1 MNISHSGTFIVIRM
15 LPGKV
20 RHTRTKMP
28 LCFQVRPLVYTTY
41 RTKMLL
47 YSYLYYTFVLD
58 WIHQN
63 NYTQLPYISIKIPG
77 IEFLT
82 LIHWMMRCIRLST
95 VCIGVR
101 TRETRGASSLPPP
114 CPQFFSLLTHP
125 LLAYALLSLSK
136 VSPFWYM
143 HASRLS
149 HAKLLVTLL
158 APYFVLQIAKVMNLF
173 LAY

>member
-28 LCFQVRPLVYTTY
+28 LCFQVRPLVCTTY

-63 NYTQLPYISIKIPG
+63 NYTRLPYISIKIPG

-82 LIHWMMRCIRLST
+82 LIHWMMCCIRLST

-114 CPQFFSLLTHP
+114 LSPIFFTANTLTSSICFIKSFKSLTFLVYACKLFESCKTASYIISTIFRYDCFFR
-125 LLAYALLSLSK
+125 LLRS
-136 VSPFWYM
+136 
-143 HASRLS
+143 
-149 HAKLLVTLL
+149 
-158 APYFVLQIAKVMNLF
+158 
-173 LAY
+173 